1 MRRLIYAVVIAS
13 TGVAAAQPA
22 DPYGDPAPPAA
33 PPAPPAPAP
42 TPPPPTPDQ
51 PADPYGPPE
60 VTQEQ
65 VLAEQIAESLVQ
77 RAQDLYD
84 ARVFVDAKQLAV
96 EALVA
101 SPKGA
106 AADHAKFL
114 IAAINKQLGISD
126 GEAPKVEPPPPP
138 PVLPPPVMPPP
149 DEGKRGAMVTPAR
162 VHGALY
168 LGLVGTTIGSL
179 FSKDSPATG
188 AVPVGLVG
196 AAGGALLAPLVT
208 EKLGWSDAQIRTAG
222 TGSVWLG
229 VAGGLI
235 ADAVK
240 TDGTTARHVLAGA
253 SIGSTIGLF
262 AGAGLA
268 TRNNYTEGD
277 IALVDTMAGIGVF
290 GGFTIGMLMQP
301 AESEAYSVNAILGA
315 AGGLVVGLV
324 AAPNTNTTP
333 RRMLRVAGLAAA
345 GGGIPFLLYAG
356 IHDPSTTADE
366 RVVGLLSTVG
376 ILAGAYV
383 GFRLTRDM
391 DVDLDVKP
399 GTTKEPVDDA
409 PPAVLGRSSSGRW
422 GLGMLGIAP
431 LSRELAPQPGLALP
445 LVGATW

>member
-1 MRRLIYAVVIAS
+1 MVPPLGMRRVLLAVVIAS

-22 DPYGDPAPPAA
+22 DPYG
-33 PPAPPAPAP
+33 APAP
-42 TPPPPTPDQ
+42 VPVPVPDQ

-60 VTQEQ
+60 VTSDQI
-65 VLAEQIAESLVQ
+65 LAEQVAESLVQ

-96 EALVA
+96 EAVVA
-101 SPKGA
+101 SPKGQA
-106 AADHAKFL
+106 AEHAKFL
-114 IAAINKQLGISD
+114 IAAINKQLGIE
-126 GEAPKVEPPPPP
+126 GEGTKVVSPPVEPVVTP
-138 PVLPPPVMPPP
+138 PVVPRQ
-149 DEGKRGAMVTPAR
+149 DEGSRGTMVTPAR
-162 VHGALY
+162 VHGGLY
-168 LGLVGTTIGSL
+168 LGLLGTTIGSFL
-179 FSKDSPATG
+179 SKSTPAGG
-188 AVPVGLVG
+188 AIPVGLLG
-196 AAGGALLAPLVT
+196 AAGGALLAPKLT
-208 EKLGWSDAQIRTAG
+208 DKLGWNDAQIRTAG
-222 TGSVWLG
+222 TGSVWAG

-235 ADAVK
+235 ADALK
-240 TDGTTARHVLAGA
+240 TQGTTAREVLVGA

-290 GGFTIGMLMQP
+290 GGFTIGMVMQP
-301 AESEAYSVNAILGA
+301 VESEAYSVNAVLGA
-315 AGGLVVGLV
+315 AAGVVVGLV

-366 RVVGLLSTVG
+366 RIVGLLSTVG

-391 DVDLDVKP
+391 DVALDVKE
-399 GTTKEPVDDA
+399 GAEKTKPIDDA
-409 PPAVLGRSSSGRW
+409 PPAVLGRSSDGRW
-422 GLGMLGIAP
+422 GLGMLGVAP
-431 LSRELAPQPGLALP
+431 LSRDLAPQPGLAMP
-445 LVGATW
+445 IVGATW